1 MGNAPVYV
9 GPNDA
14 SDSSDD
20 GLSYRERKVLAMV
33 DAHDRRLRAVVDL
46 ARRDGRSYQS
56 LVRLSVQLFWNTMSD
71 SSSGGYA
78 SYTTTGV
85 GCLRGEAQK
94 KRSWEKAMKRKLA
107 EGYDDMEFVPFSIE
121 VGGVWGPAARR
132 FFDECLDA
140 AHTDRDIDFYHWS
153 SQSFGDFWKDALS
166 VLMARERARIGLA
179 ASKGDW
185 PRRIA
190 AYARDEQE
198 DAAAYADS

>member
-1 MGNAPVYV
+1 
-9 GPNDA
+9 
-14 SDSSDD
+14 
-20 GLSYRERKVLAMV
+20 
-33 DAHDRRLRAVVDL
+33 
-46 ARRDGRSYQS
+46 
-56 LVRLSVQLFWNTMSD
+56 MSD

-107 EGYDDMEFVPFSIE
+107 EGYDDIEFVPFSIE
-121 VGGVWGPAARR
+121 AGGVWGPAARR
-132 FFDECLDA
+132 FFDGCLDA
-140 AHTDRDIDFYHWS
+140 ANTDRDIDFYHWS

>member
-1 MGNAPVYV
+1 
-9 GPNDA
+9 
-14 SDSSDD
+14 
-20 GLSYRERKVLAMV
+20 
-33 DAHDRRLRAVVDL
+33 
-46 ARRDGRSYQS
+46 
-56 LVRLSVQLFWNTMSD
+56 
-71 SSSGGYA
+71 
-78 SYTTTGV
+78 
-85 GCLRGEAQK
+85 
-94 KRSWEKAMKRKLA
+94 MKRH
-107 EGYDDMEFVPFSIE
+107 YDDIEFVPFSLE

-190 AYARDEQE
+190 EYARDDQE
-198 DAAAYADS
+198 DAAAYAANY

>member
-1 MGNAPVYV
+1 
-9 GPNDA
+9 
-14 SDSSDD
+14 
-20 GLSYRERKVLAMV
+20 
-33 DAHDRRLRAVVDL
+33 
-46 ARRDGRSYQS
+46 
-56 LVRLSVQLFWNTMSD
+56 MSD

-94 KRSWEKAMKRKLA
+94 KRSWEKAMKRKMA
-107 EGYDDMEFVPFSIE
+107 EGYDD
-121 VGGVWGPAARR
+121 
-132 FFDECLDA
+132 
-140 AHTDRDIDFYHWS
+140 ID
-153 SQSFGDFWKDALS
+153 